1 MAWKRKPIPPSS
13 PGLTMKVMPTVTDK
27 DLLYKQRLKDQWLKL
42 VDRNTRYFFTIFRE
56 KRHKT
61 QITSLVRQDGS
72 KAETK
77 QEIDIEAAILSTSSL
92 GTSLLGEM
100 VFDDEC
106 LAEGQLLDDQHRA
119 RLSVDFTE
127 SDVKDA
133 LWDMEDNK
141 SS

>member
-27 DLLYKQRLKDQWLKL
+27 VNTVVPSPGLSSGGDGRIKSVN
-42 VDRNTRYFFTIFRE
+42 VDGWQMMHNKRE
-56 KRHKT
+56 AK
-61 QITSLVRQDGS
+61 VRQDGS
-72 KAETK
+72 RAESNE
-77 QEIDIEAAILSTSSL
+77 EIAIEACDSFHRLL